1 MITKRKV
8 GLRMILIGCLVIS
21 TLACAIL
28 KNLPSPLDELG
39 PASKPSDTAYSSGPT
54 QSSSIT
60 PAGSMVPPDGS
71 QSLGIPVIWDDDG
84 SPDGIIALLY
94 LLRHPDIRVVGISIS
109 CGEAHTEVFAENLI
123 RMLARV
129 DYTGIPVAAGR
140 ETPLVGD
147 NTFPDEWRGATD
159 VFWEAEL
166 PDPVNQVDP
175 RLASLMIV
183 DMVKDS
189 PQPVTILLTGNH
201 TNLAEALRLD
211 PTIKDNINLIEVMGG
226 ALHVPGNINSDYPSN
241 PNQVAEWNIWVDPV
255 AAEEVFQS
263 GIPIQLMPLDATNYV
278 LWTDE
283 DAADWEA
290 SGTPEG
296 ILAAEILRWMLRNW
310 FPTGVYAW
318 DVVAAVDMIYPE
330 LCARSDQFIWVD
342 TESGIEQGRTLIDDN
357 KSPNMSVCEI
367 PQDGKVKGA
376 LSEVF
381 SGP

>member
-1 MITKRKV
+1 MVYQHKPI
-8 GLRMILIGCLVIS
+8 LRMIFISCLVIT

-28 KNLPSPLDELG
+28 NNFPSPPGELESS
-39 PASKPSDTAYSSGPT
+39 AIPSNTPYSSGPT
-54 QSSSIT
+54 LSPSST
-60 PAGSMVPPDGS
+60 PAGETGRG
-71 QSLGIPVIWDDDG
+71 GIPVIWDDDG

-94 LLRHPDIRVVGISIS
+94 LLRHPDIRVVGISVS
-109 CGEAHTEVFAENLI
+109 CGEAHTELFAENLT
-123 RMLARV
+123 RMMARIG
-129 DYTGIPVAAGR
+129 YTGIPVAAGR

-147 NTFPDEWRGATD
+147 NTFPNEWRGATD

-166 PDPVNQVDP
+166 PEPIERVDT

-183 DMVKDS
+183 DIVKNS
-189 PQPVTILLTGNH
+189 PQPVTIFLTGNH

-241 PNQVAEWNIWVDPV
+241 PNQVAEWNVWIDPV

-278 LWTDE
+278 IWTED
-283 DAADWEA
+283 DAAAWEA

-296 ILAAEILRWMLRNW
+296 ILAGEILRWMLRNW

-318 DVVAAVDMIYPE
+318 DVVAAVDMIQPE
-330 LCARSDQFIWVD
+330 FCAHSDQFVWVD
-342 TESGIEQGRTLIDDN
+342 TAPGIEQGRTLIDEN
-357 KSPNMSVCEI
+357 KTPNMSVCEL
-367 PQDGKVKGA
+367 PNEGKVKDA
-376 LSEVF
+376 LNEVF
-381 SGP
+381 NSP